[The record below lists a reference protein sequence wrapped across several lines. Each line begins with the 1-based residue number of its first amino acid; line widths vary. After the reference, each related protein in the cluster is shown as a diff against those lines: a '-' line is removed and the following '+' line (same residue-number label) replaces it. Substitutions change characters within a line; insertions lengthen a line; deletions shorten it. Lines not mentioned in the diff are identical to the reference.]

1 MDLRSLNTLDHG
13 ERLEAD
19 ICIIGTGPAGA
30 TLMREL
36 AGTRLRVIVVES
48 GETDPVSFAD
58 GLNEIENI
66 GVARTLDQRIVRNRI
81 LGGTS
86 LLWNGRCAYFDEV
99 DYRDRPWVPHSGWP
113 LGPEEMAPYFA
124 RSADQLGLGL
134 SGDFSHEGFW
144 ELAGRA
150 RPTSRLNAKQLR
162 PFFWQFSRVR
172 DPQEP
177 MRFGPRILSERST
190 PNLRVLTGAT
200 AVHINTNEAATVQH
214 SLEVAA
220 HDDRRWT
227 IKAGRLVLCA
237 GGIENAR
244 LLLNSTRVC
253 PGGLG
258 NTHDMVG
265 RFLMDH
271 PRGGVAKF
279 DHKKART
286 LEPHFGFHTVH
297 AADGTN
303 LFCQGLRLSPDVQE
317 SEGLLNCAVWLS
329 ELVAPDDPWT
339 AIKRMASGRARWARD
354 PLAVLSNGVLMARG
368 LDSMLRRGGGPIR
381 KLDGLELNCIVEQLP
396 DPDSRV
402 LLAER
407 VDSHGMRLPRLD
419 WRISE
424 LERHT
429 VRRTAQLVA
438 GALQDV
444 GIAPPVLE
452 QWAAA
457 GEGFGPGFGDVA
469 HHIGTTR
476 MAASARSG
484 VVDATCQVHGVRG
497 LFVAGSSVFP
507 TASHANPTQM
517 IVALAIR
524 LADHLKA
531 DASAAI
537 PALMPVDCHSLSR
550 HAPERPS
557 RARLPR
563 FGAHRQGEPRRS
575 DADASRR

>member
-1 MDLRSLNTLDHG
+1 MDLRSLSTLQNG
-13 ERLEAD
+13 ETLEAD
-19 ICIIGTGPAGA
+19 ICIVGTGPAGA

-48 GETDPVSFAD
+48 GETNPVSFAES
-58 GLNEIENI
+58 LNEIESI
-66 GVARTLDQRIVRNRI
+66 GVARTLDQTIVRNRI

-86 LLWNGRCAYFDEV
+86 LLWSGRCAYLDEI
-99 DYRDRPWVPHSGWP
+99 DYQERPWVPHSGWP
-113 LGPEEMAPYFA
+113 LGPEEMAPYLA
-124 RSADQLGLGL
+124 RSAEHLGLGL

-144 ELAGRA
+144 ALAA
-150 RPTSRLNAKQLR
+150 RTRPASRLDPTRLR
-162 PFFWQFSRVR
+162 PFFWQFSRFR
-172 DPQEP
+172 GPQEP
-177 MRFGPRILSERST
+177 MRFGPRILSERNA

-200 AVHINTNEAATVQH
+200 AVHINTNEAVTAQH

-227 IKAGRLVLCA
+227 VTAGKLVLCA

-253 PGGLG
+253 AQGLG

-279 DHKKART
+279 DHTKART
-286 LEPHFGFHTVH
+286 LTPHFGFHTVRTEH
-297 AADGTN
+297 GTN

-339 AIKRMASGRARWARD
+339 AVKHIASGRPDWRRD
-354 PLAVLSNGVLMARG
+354 LLAVLSNGVLMARG

-402 LLAER
+402 LLADR
-407 VDSHGMRLPRLD
+407 VDGHGMRLPRLD
-419 WRISE
+419 WRISQ
-424 LERHT
+424 LEQQT

-438 GALQDV
+438 SGLQAA
-444 GIAPPVLE
+444 GIAAPVLE
-452 QWAAA
+452 DWVAA

-476 MAASARSG
+476 MSGDARSG
-484 VVDATCQVHGVRG
+484 VVDARCAVHGVSG

-517 IVALAIR
+517 IVALAVR
-524 LADHLKA
+524 LADHL
-531 DASAAI
+531 
-537 PALMPVDCHSLSR
+537 
-550 HAPERPS
+550 
-557 RARLPR
+557 
-563 FGAHRQGEPRRS
+563 QG
-575 DADASRR
+575 DG

>member
-1 MDLRSLNTLDHG
+1 MDLRSLSTLDPG

-19 ICIIGTGPAGA
+19 ICIVGTGPAGA

-36 AGTRLRVIVVES
+36 AGSRLSVIVVES

-58 GLNEIENI
+58 ALNEIESV
-66 GVARTLDQRIVRNRI
+66 GVPRTLDQTIVRNRI

-86 LLWNGRCAYFDEV
+86 LLWTGRCAYFDEI
-99 DYRDRPWVPHSGWP
+99 DYRERAWVPYSGWP

-124 RSADQLGLGL
+124 RSAGHLGLGL
-134 SGDFSHEGFW
+134 REDFSHEGFW
-144 ELAGRA
+144 ALAGRT
-150 RPTSRLNAKQLR
+150 RPASRLNSKQLR
-162 PFFWQFSRVR
+162 PFFWQFSRHR
-172 DPQEP
+172 GPQEP
-177 MRFGPRILSERST
+177 MRFGPRILSERNA

-200 AVHINTNEAATVQH
+200 AVHINTDATATVQH

-227 IKAGRLVLCA
+227 VTAGRLVLCA

-253 PGGLG
+253 PQGLG
-258 NTHDMVG
+258 NAHDMVG

-279 DHKKART
+279 DHGKART
-286 LEPHFGFHTVH
+286 LEPHFGFHTVRSEH
-297 AADGTN
+297 GTN
-303 LFCQGLRLSPDVQE
+303 LFCQGLRLSPDAQE

-339 AIKRMASGRARWARD
+339 AIKRMASGRANWSRD

-368 LDSMLRRGGGPIR
+368 LDNMLRRGGGPIR

-407 VDSHGMRLPRLD
+407 TDSHGMRLPRLD

-424 LERHT
+424 LEQHT

-444 GIAPPVLE
+444 GITPPVLE
-452 QWAAA
+452 DWVAE
-457 GEGFGPGFGDVA
+457 GKGFGPGFGDVA

-476 MAASARSG
+476 MAVTARHG
-484 VVDATCQVHGVRG
+484 VVDANCEVHGVSG

-517 IVALAIR
+517 IVALAVR
-524 LADHLKA
+524 LADHLKQ
-531 DASAAI
+531 DIPAAI
-537 PALMPVDCHSLSR
+537 PARM
-550 HAPERPS
+550 
-557 RARLPR
+557 
-563 FGAHRQGEPRRS
+563 GAGP
-575 DADASRR
+575 